1 MWVKALIKWLL
12 GFFRWGQTALVPL
25 VNDVVAMPNPSF
37 GQSGSITNIAA
48 DVADLRAEVRALRR
62 AIMEGRPG

>member
-12 GFFRWGQTALVPL
+12 GFFRWGQTALGPL
-25 VNDVVAMPNPSF
+25 VSEAVSSPAQPI
-37 GQSGSITNIAA
+37 GQSGSILNLAA

-62 AIMEGRPG
+62 AIMESQPG